1 MIQRYYSDEEGFNAW
16 IEGLNDAVEFLDNEL
31 YNADDNMT
39 WRDFKNT
46 ITELA
51 MQIAFAYEERLEPD
65 DNLQGDSLSLPTGG
79 GDEDSWPKIYF
90 IGRSTW
96 AWENFGSL
104 EQLRA
109 RGSVQPERQP
119 RDADT
124 HTCSECQN
132 RLDRHDREVRYTE
145 IPEPK
150 SSGPIIRQRR
160 KEEQGSIFGPVRKW
174 YSPYNR
180 GRKPRRTGDD
190 R

>member
-1 MIQRYYSDEEGFNAW
+1 MIQRYYGDEEGFNAW

-31 YNADDNMT
+31 YNADDNMS
-39 WRDFKNT
+39 WRDFKNA

-65 DNLQGDSLSLPTGG
+65 DNLRGDTLSIPTGG
-79 GDEDSWPKIYF
+79 SDEDSWPTIY
-90 IGRSTW
+90 IVSRSTW
-96 AWENFGSL
+96 VGKNFGSL

-109 RGSVQPERQP
+109 SGSVQPDGQP
-119 RDADT
+119 RDSNT
-124 HTCSECQN
+124 HTSCECKDC
-132 RLDRHDREVRYTE
+132 LDRHDREVRYTE

-174 YSPYNR
+174 YSPNNR
-180 GRKPRRTGDD
+180 GRKPRRTGDNG
-190 R
+190 